1 MGLCLTSYSYW
12 YCVENAYH
20 AFTLLSSLVL
30 SVLST
35 HSVAEHLHQRV
46 DFEMGVLRTPPAE
59 RKALRIWGVQSLE
72 GTGTRR
78 AAVAFC
84 SQPADPESAL
94 AFTKNAGGFGLVGD
108 IQLLFTEF
116 GWVSL
121 WKAVVKSAKC

>member
-84 SQPADPESAL
+84 SQPADPEKMLAAL
-94 AFTKNAGGFGLVGD
+94 DWLEISNYF
-108 IQLLFTEF
+108 FTEF
-116 GWVSL
+116 EWVSL
-121 WKAVVKSAKC
+121 WKAGVKSANC